1 MVKISADQFADVI
14 EDELKL
20 FGKDVV
26 VGINKAARV
35 VAKNAVNQLKSNSP
49 IRTGKYSLSWSSRKE
64 SGALGEDA
72 YTVYNKEHY
81 RLTHLLEN
89 GHINR
94 RTGSR
99 VSAIPHI
106 ATAEE
111 AAINE
116 FLKELEEMDL

>member
-35 VAKNAVNQLKSNSP
+35 VAKNSP